1 MDDLGLSSS
10 LDTTELIK
18 DGTEASFMA
27 DVIDASQK
35 TPIIV
40 DFWAP
45 WCGPCKTMGPILEAA
60 VKAAKGAV
68 RMVKINVDQA
78 KVLAGQL
85 QIQSIPTVYAFI
97 KGQPADGLQGAVP
110 ASQIKEFVQR
120 IVAAGGGGEAKD
132 TLEEAVSAAEE
143 LLTQGATVDAAQLFA
158 RVLSQKPNH
167 AGAYAGL
174 IRTHIAMHDLDQAE
188 AILNGVPEEIS
199 EAAEIESVYA
209 QLNLAKK
216 ARNVAPVDDLE
227 TKLNA
232 DPNDHQARY
241 DLAQALFAKGEGEQ
255 AVDQL
260 LEIYRRDQG
269 WNDGAAKAELLTIF
283 EALKPNDPVV
293 LNGRRKLSSMIF
305 A

>member
-1 MDDLGLSSS
+1 
-10 LDTTELIK
+10 
-18 DGTEASFMA
+18 MA
-27 DVIDASQK
+27 DVIEASRE

-45 WCGPCKTMGPILEAA
+45 WCGPCKTIGPILEDA

-68 RMVKINVDQA
+68 RMVKVNVDQA

-97 KGQPADGLQGAVP
+97 AGQPADGFQGAVP

-120 IVAAGGGGEAKD
+120 VIAAGGGGDAKD
-132 TLEEAVSAAEE
+132 ALADAVTKAEE
-143 LLTQGATVDAAQLFA
+143 LLAQGATVDAAQLFA
-158 RVLSQKPNH
+158 RVLSQQPNH

-174 IRTHIAMHDLDQAE
+174 IRAHIAMHDLDQAE

-199 EAAEIESVYA
+199 EAAEIESIYA

-216 ARNVAPVDDLE
+216 ARNVAPVDDLKARLD
-227 TKLNA
+227 T

-255 AVDQL
+255 AVEQL
-260 LEIYRRDQG
+260 LEIYRRDQR